1 MGFQK
6 SESLM
11 NPVGEIKLTSPRK
24 VGARLR
30 SSIWEKGPRED
41 PYIAPSFT
49 PQRGVGECALDPSAP
64 PLFNPESP
72 EDEFASEN
80 EELYR
85 AYFGRGTNV
94 IILKEGRLECEEES
108 CVLVNAANK
117 YFTGIFTGQKRQ
129 WKIC

>member
-1 MGFQK
+1 LGER
-6 SESLM
+6 SERGS
-11 NPVGEIKLTSPRK
+11 
-24 VGARLR
+24 
-30 SSIWEKGPRED
+30 
-41 PYIAPSFT
+41 IAPSFT
-49 PQRGVGECALDPSAP
+49 PQRGVGECAVDPSAP

-108 CVLVNAANK
+108 CGFVSAANK